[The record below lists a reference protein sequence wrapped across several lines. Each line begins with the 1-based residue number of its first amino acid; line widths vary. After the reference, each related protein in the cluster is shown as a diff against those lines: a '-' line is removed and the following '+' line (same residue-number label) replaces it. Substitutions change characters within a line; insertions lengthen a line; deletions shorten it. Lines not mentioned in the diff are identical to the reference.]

1 MKGNDLNMYETK
13 VKIDGMMCGM
23 CESHIND
30 AIRNAF
36 SVKKVSASHSKGE
49 ADIISEEPIDEAKLR
64 AGFIPGVFATD
75 VALRKVAAGTPWRE
89 AYHQVRDN
97 LEALA
102 TEDPD
107 AAVAAK
113 THAGATARRGA
124 APLGGRARDRAG
136 LSEYPGRHFGRS

>member
-49 ADIISEEPIDEAKLR
+49 EAITKTGYDFVSMTSKPYEKHALF
-64 AGFIPGVFATD
+64 GF
-75 VALRKVAAGTPWRE
+75 LK
-89 AYHQVRDN
+89 
-97 LEALA
+97 
-102 TEDPD
+102 
-107 AAVAAK
+107 K
-113 THAGATARRGA
+113 
-124 APLGGRARDRAG
+124 
-136 LSEYPGRHFGRS
+136 

>member
-49 ADIISEEPIDEAKLR
+49 ADIISVEPIDEAKLR
-64 AGFIPGVFATD
+64 EAITKTGKAVESKPYEKHGLFGF
-75 VALRKVAAGTPWRE
+75 LK
-89 AYHQVRDN
+89 
-97 LEALA
+97 
-102 TEDPD
+102 
-107 AAVAAK
+107 K
-113 THAGATARRGA
+113 
-124 APLGGRARDRAG
+124 
-136 LSEYPGRHFGRS
+136 

>member
-64 AGFIPGVFATD
+64 KTITKTGYDFVSMTSKPYEMHSLFGF
-75 VALRKVAAGTPWRE
+75 LK
-89 AYHQVRDN
+89 
-97 LEALA
+97 
-102 TEDPD
+102 
-107 AAVAAK
+107 K
-113 THAGATARRGA
+113 
-124 APLGGRARDRAG
+124 
-136 LSEYPGRHFGRS
+136 

>member
-36 SVKKVSASHSKGE
+36 SVKKVSTSRSKGE

-64 AGFIPGVFATD
+64 ETITKTGYDFVSMTSKPYEKHALFAF
-75 VALRKVAAGTPWRE
+75 LK
-89 AYHQVRDN
+89 
-97 LEALA
+97 
-102 TEDPD
+102 
-107 AAVAAK
+107 K
-113 THAGATARRGA
+113 
-124 APLGGRARDRAG
+124 
-136 LSEYPGRHFGRS
+136 